1 MSADTASLAIVHIGL
16 EKSIFALLNA
26 SFRTKDIANTAFNTF
41 LIIPNRPLRPPAS
54 CMIFTGAARLENNTS
69 RSYFLPGIR
78 PFFLCHDFNTSIF
91 NY

>member
-1 MSADTASLAIVHIGL
+1 VSTNAAALTIVHVGL

-26 SFRTKDIANTAFNTF
+26 SFRTKDITNAALDAF
-41 LIIPNRPLRPPAS
+41 LIIPDRPLRPPTS
-54 CMIFTGAARLENNTS
+54 RMIFTGAARLENDAS

-78 PFFLCHDFNTSIF
+78 LFFLCHDLNTSIF

>member
-1 MSADTASLAIVHIGL
+1 MSADTASLAIINICFEETV
-16 EKSIFALLNA
+16 FALLNA
-26 SFRTKDIANTAFNTF
+26 AFRTKDIANAALDAF
-41 LIIPNRPLRPPAS
+41 LIIPNRPLRPPTS